1 MMKIDYFISDSKNEI
16 QQFQNS
22 TDIKARPL
30 KEKEKPL
37 QETRFLQTVWKVWN
51 MNISQLLFD
60 YLKPKK
66 IK

>member
-22 TDIKARPL
+22 TDIKARSL

-37 QETRFLQTVWKVWN
+37 QEN
-51 MNISQLLFD
+51 EISSNS
-60 YLKPKK
+60 LKNLKYEYFTALV
-66 IK
+66 